1 MTQPLRIVFAGTPD
15 FAAQHLAAL
24 LSSEHDVI
32 AVYTQPD
39 KPAGRGK
46 KLTASPVKQIA
57 MEHGIDVYQPESFK
71 NEQAQQELARLNA
84 DVMIVV
90 AYGQLLPKV
99 VLDTPRLGCINIHF
113 SILPRW
119 RGAAP
124 IQRAIWAGDQ
134 EAGVTIMQM
143 DVGLDTGDILKIAK
157 IPVEPNDTSSTM
169 FAKLAQLGPQA
180 LLECLT
186 EINQG
191 KVIATP
197 QDDAQANYA
206 KKLSKEEARIQW
218 AESAEHIERC
228 VRAFN
233 PWPVSHFEVQEQTVK
248 VWQSHVRYDETTAQ
262 PGTIVQ
268 ADKNGIVVATG
279 QGQLVLEH
287 IQIPGKKAMPV
298 ADVLNSKA
306 SWFEVGQLLN

>member
-24 LSSEHDVI
+24 LSSEHEVI

-46 KLTASPVKQIA
+46 KLTASPVKQLA
-57 MEHGIDVYQPESFK
+57 VEHGIDVYQPESFK
-71 NEQAQQELARLNA
+71 AESAQQELASLNA

-124 IQRAIWAGDQ
+124 IQRAIWAGDK

-143 DVGLDTGDILKIAK
+143 DVGLDTGDILNIAK
-157 IPVEPNDTSSTM
+157 IPVESRDTSSTM

-186 EINQG
+186 KLNQG
-191 KVIATP
+191 QVCATP

-218 AESAEHIERC
+218 ADSAEHIERC

-248 VWQSHVRYDETTAQ
+248 VWQSRVEQGNSDAQ
-262 PGTIVQ
+262 PGTILR

-279 QGQLVLEH
+279 QGQLVLEQ

-306 SWFEVGQLLN
+306 SWFEVGQSLN